1 MTKLLT
7 IDGTQGEG
15 GGQVLRTSLALSA
28 ITGRPIEIDGV
39 RGGRAKPGLKRQHLT
54 GLLAAAEICGADVS
68 GAELNSQHI
77 TFAPGAIR
85 AGNYR
90 FAIGTAGAT
99 ALVLQTVL
107 PILAHADAPST
118 VTVTGGTHA
127 INAPTATYLRE
138 VFLPLVNRMGL
149 EADLELTRHG
159 FFPAGGGKVV
169 LRVQPWTE
177 RAPLHLTER
186 GDAQPVSLRVLH
198 ANLPDN
204 IAKREIK
211 ALQRFLGIADERAAI
226 SHVEAS
232 GPGNTMIV
240 TLPGEHVTEQFTEHG
255 RHGQKAETLAKRLAD
270 EVKTHL
276 TSEAPVG
283 EHLADQ
289 LLLPMALGAGGEFVC
304 SELSLHTRTNM
315 DVIRAFGAAE
325 FHVEQEARKRWRVR
339 VEPRG

>member
-54 GLLAAAEICGADVS
+54 GLLAAAEICGAEVT
-68 GAELNSQHI
+68 GAELNSQHV
-77 TFAPGAIR
+77 TFAPGLIR
-85 AGNYR
+85 AGDYR

-99 ALVLQTVL
+99 ALVVQTVL
-107 PILAHADAPST
+107 PILAHADGDST
-118 VTVTGGTHA
+118 VSVTGGTHA
-127 INAPTATYLRE
+127 ISAPTADYLRE
-138 VFLPLVNRMGL
+138 VFLPLWREMGL
-149 EADLELTRHG
+149 HAELDIVRYG
-159 FFPAGGGKVV
+159 FFPAGGGEVV
-169 LRVQPWTE
+169 LRVSPWTA
-177 RAPLHLTER
+177 RKALSLTKR
-186 GDAQPVSLRVLH
+186 GAAQAMGVRVLH

-204 IAKREIK
+204 IARREIK
-211 ALQRFLGIADERAAI
+211 ALQRHLGVEDSRAEI
-226 SHVEAS
+226 VYVEAH

-240 TLPGEHVTEQFTEHG
+240 TLAGEHVTAQFTEHG

-270 EVKTHL
+270 EVRNHL
-276 TSEAPVG
+276 VSEAPVD

-289 LLLPMALGAGGEFVC
+289 LLLPMALGAGGTFVC

-315 DVIRAFGAAE
+315 DVIRAFGVAE
-325 FHVEQEARKRWRVR
+325 FHVEQEARKRWRVE